1 MTINFCKSDNHQHQK
16 FKILPWDRLV
26 VPVAKSHGHAPRFKF
41 RTSKNDDMFGSYHNS
56 APLFFRKRS
65 FLKNLFEKLPRP
77 NYLNDIFK
85 KEAIK
90 VQNRVA
96 RDHENLQKYARYIEA
111 LNAHDFNEN
120 RNNNF

>member
-1 MTINFCKSDNHQHQK
+1 MTINFSISANYQHQ
-16 FKILPWDRLV
+16 ILPWERLI
-26 VPVAKSHGHAPRFKF
+26 VPVTKNHGFKF
-41 RTSKNDDMFGSYHNS
+41 KTSKNDDMFGSHHNS

-65 FLKNLFEKLPRP
+65 FLKNLNLPLP

-90 VQNRVA
+90 VQNRVD

-111 LNAHDFNEN
+111 LNAHDFNGN